1 MKIKASATTPMMIK
15 KNGLEPFFFFSGEG
29 AAVVGAGFFGCGV
42 DVGVA
47 TARVGTSGTS
57 TLSDT
62 PARAD
67 FFARDAL
74 FFATRPDDFFAR
86 DALFFATRPD
96 DFFARD
102 ALFFA
107 TRPDDFFARDALF
120 LADFAEDDFFT
131 ARFATFFAGLLA
143 DFFARFAA
151 TELLLARYRRSGKVD
166 QE

>member
-102 ALFFA
+102 ALFL
-107 TRPDDFFARDALF
+107 T
-120 LADFAEDDFFT
+120 DFAEDDFFT

>member
-1 MKIKASATTPMMIK
+1 MK

-47 TARVGTSGTS
+47 TARVVTSGTS

-62 PARAD
+62 PARA
-67 FFARDAL
+67 
-74 FFATRPDDFFAR
+74 
-86 DALFFATRPD
+86 

-151 TELLLARYRRSGKVD
+151 TKLLLARYRRSGKVD

>member
-102 ALFFA
+102 ALF
-107 TRPDDFFARDALF
+107 

>member
-1 MKIKASATTPMMIK
+1 MMIK

-102 ALFFA
+102 ALF
-107 TRPDDFFARDALF
+107 

>member
-102 ALFFA
+102 ALFL
-107 TRPDDFFARDALF
+107 T
-120 LADFAEDDFFT
+120 DFAEDDFFT

-151 TELLLARYRRSGKVD
+151 TKLLLARYRRSGKVD